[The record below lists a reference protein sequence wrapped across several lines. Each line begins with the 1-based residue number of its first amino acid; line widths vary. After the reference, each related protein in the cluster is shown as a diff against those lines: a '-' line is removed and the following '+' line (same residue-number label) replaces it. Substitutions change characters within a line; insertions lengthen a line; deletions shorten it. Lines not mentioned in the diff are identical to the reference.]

1 MEREQFL
8 RKLTV
13 ERLEQLCQSL
23 GMQSQVDFTAL
34 RSALTKGDIADAEA
48 IFRRLMTDHEL
59 LYGLTHARALASDTL
74 PNQPTFLVSSEL
86 LYDGYEQLRQYENE
100 IILYAT
106 GTAFNDLL
114 TIERTVDIEHD
125 RSEYG
130 RATSNAAATSRTLAQ
145 LEKRGSLLTAY
156 LHMHPGRGKSS
167 NLPSQI
173 DLTNQMQLE
182 TAGYR
187 TVGIIYSR
195 DGYARFFSHRMPFH
209 VCVTGK
215 GVRHAAE
222 KLYRLTEV

>member
-1 MEREQFL
+1 MEREKLFQ
-8 RKLTV
+8 RLTV
-13 ERLEQLCQSL
+13 ERLEQLCHNL
-23 GMQSQVDFTAL
+23 GLQSQEDFAAL
-34 RSALTKGDIADAEA
+34 RSALTKGDTTEA
-48 IFRRLMTDHEL
+48 QSIFRRLMTDHEL
-59 LYGLTHARALASDTL
+59 LYGLAHARALASDML
-74 PNQPTFLVSSEL
+74 PNHSTFLVSAEL
-86 LYDGYEQLRQYENE
+86 LYDGYEQLRRFDNE
-100 IILYAT
+100 VILYAI
-106 GTAFNDLL
+106 GTAFSDLL
-114 TIERTVDIEHD
+114 TIERTVEIAHD

-130 RATSNAAATSRTLAQ
+130 RATSNAAATSKVLAQ

-195 DGYARFFSHRMPFH
+195 DGYARFFSHQMPFH

-222 KLYRLTEV
+222 RLYLLTEV

>member
-13 ERLEQLCQSL
+13 ERLEQLCQNL
-23 GMQSQVDFTAL
+23 GLQSQEQFVAL
-34 RSALTKGDIADAEA
+34 RSALTKGDTSEAEA
-48 IFRRLMTDHEL
+48 IFRRLLTDQEL

-74 PNQPTFLVSSEL
+74 PNQPTFLVSAEL
-86 LYDGYEQLRQYENE
+86 LYDGYEQLRPHKTEV
-100 IILYAT
+100 ILYAT

-114 TIERTVDIEHD
+114 TIERTVDIVHD

-130 RATSNAAATSRTLAQ
+130 RATSNAAATSRVLAN
-145 LEKRGSLLTAY
+145 LEKRGSMLTAY
-156 LHMHPGRGKSS
+156 LHMHPSAGKSS
-167 NLPSQI
+167 NLPSQL
-173 DLTNQMQLE
+173 DLANQTQLE
-182 TAGYR
+182 IAGYR

-195 DGYARFFSHRMPFH
+195 DGYVRFFSHQMPFH